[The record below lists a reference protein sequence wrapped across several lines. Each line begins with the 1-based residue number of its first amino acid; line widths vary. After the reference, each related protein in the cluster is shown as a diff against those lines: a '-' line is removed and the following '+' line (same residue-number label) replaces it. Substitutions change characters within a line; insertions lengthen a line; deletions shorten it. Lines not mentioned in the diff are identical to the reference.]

1 MQVIPALDIKGGRV
15 VRYAEDGP
23 DMVYALDPVGTA
35 QAFLA
40 AGAEWL
46 HVVDLDRAFD
56 TGRDNDT
63 LVGRI
68 TRLPGAR
75 VQMGGRL
82 RKPDQVAQAL
92 DLGVA
97 RAVVATDA
105 AVDPGVW
112 ESIARAVDPSRLAVA
127 VDVRGGR
134 LAQRGSTQ
142 PLSLGPDALVRR
154 AVAAGVR
161 IAVHRDLERDG
172 ELEGADVDGATG
184 LTGLGADVIAAGGI
198 GSTAHLLEARN
209 AGLSGVIVGRALHE
223 GRLTLREALACLA

>member
-63 LVGRI
+63 RVGRI

-154 AVAAGVR
+154 AVAAG
-161 IAVHRDLERDG
+161 
-172 ELEGADVDGATG
+172 
-184 LTGLGADVIAAGGI
+184 GI